1 MSSSQPSLLDPD
13 KFGLLL
19 QCRRQ
24 MDKLDS
30 SQLQD
35 YGQSVISLLSATQLK
50 QLLFVGC
57 NAMKKH
63 IEYNQ
68 LFEMKGTINRMIED
82 INKAK
87 RSKNKQNTKH
97 ALKAPI
103 TIIPKH
109 ASLTEYIPSD
119 IISNSICPLLKM
131 SSISNLAQCD
141 RQLAIICHTPT
152 SISNLMH
159 RYDPYAY
166 NPRDTEEDTETGL
179 IDGVYYNMKDTNP
192 SALHRFRN
200 VERLAISLAYFNAY
214 ASELTNTFTNIKH
227 LSIVDGFS
235 IHIGQSMYP
244 YANMLTLPR
253 LQSICLVNIEIFPLI
268 LHIIKPYATQYGKL
282 QSVSFVDCQFLCLQ
296 DWLSDHDDDDDE
308 IYSEYRNMLNFI
320 LPSQPNSLQVLR
332 LEGSFF
338 EATTHS
344 TCDDV
349 NDQMQNIERIKSS
362 LSNLQGF
369 VYAEHMGRL
378 YSSDIESNE
387 FFHLTTNILNNLSSF
402 KRLESIHI
410 HSFFDQRV
418 FSVLNDNIS
427 NISDQIRELCV
438 SVQPRDSSLRCLGTF
453 LPKLQK
459 LCLVTYI
466 PNNCV
471 LNMGAGAFAESISR
485 ILSVQ
490 TQLKVCQIVIIIDEK
505 TDTTEDTDADFCT
518 KGIVIVNQMMK
529 ELVKSFNA
537 TARSKRSLMFRLH
550 IKSCHHNREPRCRIV
565 QNREFATTIQTML
578 LNYLVA
584 YPLGTIQVKL
594 SWNADV
600 SPHDLLRDHSYVE
613 GLKYLF
619 RIDIMEGGNTN
630 DNKQADLCTDM
641 DFEQYAMSVSNKDVD
656 NVENYEN
663 KWNVDCRYCC
673 NTPWV

>member
-1 MSSSQPSLLDPD
+1 MASSEPSLLDPD
-13 KFGLLL
+13 KFGLLI
-19 QCRRQ
+19 QCRQQ

-30 SQLQD
+30 AQLQD
-35 YGQSVISLLSATQLK
+35 YAQSVISLLSATQLK

-57 NAMKKH
+57 NAMKTH

-87 RSKNKQNTKH
+87 RSKNKQQTKH
-97 ALKAPI
+97 API

-227 LSIVDGFS
+227 LSIVGGFS
-235 IHIGQSMYP
+235 FDGDSMWP
-244 YANMLTLPR
+244 YTNMKALPR
-253 LQSICLVNIEIFPLI
+253 LQSICFVHIEALPEM
-268 LHIIKPYATQYGKL
+268 LHIMKPYATAECGKL
-282 QSVSFVDCQFLCLQ
+282 KSISFVDCQLPSLEVYGF
-296 DWLSDHDDDDDE
+296 DGDDAM
-308 IYSEYRNMLNFI
+308 YSEYKNLLQFL
-320 LPSQPNSLQVLR
+320 LPSQPNNLQVLR
-332 LEGSFF
+332 LENSSF
-338 EATTHS
+338 AITNYS
-344 TCDDV
+344 MCDDV

-410 HSFFDQRV
+410 HSFFDQRA
-418 FSVLNDNIS
+418 FLSLNNNIS
-427 NISDQIRELCV
+427 NISDQISELCV
-438 SVQPRDSSLRCLGTF
+438 SVQPSDSSLRCLGTF

-466 PNNCV
+466 PKDV
-471 LNMGAGAFAESISR
+471 LSMEAFAESISE

-490 TQLKVCQIVIIIDEK
+490 TQLKVCQIVVIMDEK
-505 TDTTEDTDADFCT
+505 TETTEDTDADFCT

-550 IKSCHHNREPRCRIV
+550 IKSCHYNREPRCRIV

-641 DFEQYAMSVSNKDVD
+641 DFKQYAISVSNKDVD
-656 NVENYEN
+656 NADNYAN
-663 KWNVDCRYCC
+663 KWKVDCRYCC

>member
-1 MSSSQPSLLDPD
+1 MASSEPSLLDPD
-13 KFGLLL
+13 KFGLLI
-19 QCRRQ
+19 QCRQQ

-30 SQLQD
+30 AQLQD
-35 YGQSVISLLSATQLK
+35 YAQSVISLLSATQLK

-68 LFEMKGTINRMIED
+68 LFEMKGTINQMIED
-82 INKAK
+82 INKQK
-87 RSKNKQNTKH
+87 RLQNKQKTKH
-97 ALKAPI
+97 ALKPPL
-103 TIIPKH
+103 TIIPKN
-109 ASLTEYIPSD
+109 ASLTGYIPSD

-227 LSIVDGFS
+227 LSIVGGFS
-235 IHIGQSMYP
+235 FDGDSMWP
-244 YANMLTLPR
+244 YTNMKALPR
-253 LQSICLVNIEIFPLI
+253 LQSICFVHIEALPEM
-268 LHIIKPYATQYGKL
+268 LHIMKPYATAECGKL
-282 QSVSFVDCQFLCLQ
+282 KSISFVDCQLPSLEVYGF
-296 DWLSDHDDDDDE
+296 DGDDAM
-308 IYSEYRNMLNFI
+308 YSEYKNLLQFL
-320 LPSQPNSLQVLR
+320 LPSQPNNLQVLR
-332 LEGSFF
+332 LENSSF
-338 EATTHS
+338 AITNYS
-344 TCDDV
+344 MCDDV

-369 VYAEHMGRL
+369 VYAGGAL
-378 YSSDIESNE
+378 DINSTNQ
-387 FFHLTTNILNNLSSF
+387 FSVLTTKILNNLPSF

-410 HSFFDQRV
+410 HVSRLA
-418 FSVLNDNIS
+418 SLNDNIS
-427 NISDQIRELCV
+427 NISDQISELCI
-438 SVQPRDSSLRCLGTF
+438 SLQDSGSTLPCLNTF

-459 LCLVTYI
+459 VCLVQSI
-466 PNNCV
+466 SRSRSHPNTF
-471 LNMGAGAFAESISR
+471 ATAFAETVST
-485 ILSVQ
+485 ILRVQ
-490 TQLKVCQIVIIIDEK
+490 TQLKVCQIVLIMDEA
-505 TDTTEDTDADFCT
+505 TQEREDTSVDFCANR
-518 KGIVIVNQMMK
+518 IVVINRLMI
-529 ELVKSFNA
+529 ELIKSFNR
-537 TARSKRSLMFRLH
+537 TIRSKRSLLFRLH
-550 IKSCHHNREPRCRIV
+550 VKSCHHNRRPLCTIEQDQEEHQFAITV
-565 QNREFATTIQTML
+565 QNLL
-578 LNYLVA
+578 LNYLVT
-584 YPLGTIQVKL
+584 YPLGKIQIKM
-594 SWNADV
+594 SWNAHV
-600 SPHDLLRDHSYVE
+600 LSHELLENHSYIR
-613 GLKYLF
+613 GLEYLF
-619 RIDIMEGGNTN
+619 RIDIKEGGSTEE
-630 DNKQADLCTDM
+630 DKETDLCTDM

>member
-57 NAMKKH
+57 NAMKTH

-87 RSKNKQNTKH
+87 RSKNKQQTKH
-97 ALKAPI
+97 API

-131 SSISNLAQCD
+131 SSISNLGQCD

-179 IDGVYYNMKDTNP
+179 IDGVYYDMKDMNP
-192 SALHRFRN
+192 SALHRFRH
-200 VERLAISLAYFNAY
+200 VERLAISLQYFNSY

-268 LHIIKPYATQYGKL
+268 LHIIKPYATQYVKL
-282 QSVSFVDCQFLCLQ
+282 QSVSLVDCQFLCLQ
-296 DWLSDHDDDDDE
+296 DWLSEEDDE
-308 IYSEYRNMLNFI
+308 IYSEYKNMLNFI

-332 LEGSFF
+332 MENSFF
-338 EATTHS
+338 ESTIHS
-344 TCDDV
+344 KCDDA
-349 NDQMQNIERIKSS
+349 NDQMQNIKRIKSS
-362 LSNLQGF
+362 LSYLQGF

-410 HSFFDQRV
+410 HSFFDQRA
-418 FSVLNDNIS
+418 FLSLNNNIS
-427 NISDQIRELCV
+427 NISDQISELCI
-438 SVQPRDSSLRCLGTF
+438 SLQDSGSTLPCLNTF

-459 LCLVTYI
+459 VCLVQSI
-466 PNNCV
+466 SRSRSHPNTF
-471 LNMGAGAFAESISR
+471 ATAFAETVST
-485 ILSVQ
+485 ILRVQ
-490 TQLKVCQIVIIIDEK
+490 TQLKVCQIVLIMDEA
-505 TDTTEDTDADFCT
+505 TQEREDTSVDFCANR
-518 KGIVIVNQMMK
+518 IVVINRLMI
-529 ELVKSFNA
+529 ELIKSFNR
-537 TARSKRSLMFRLH
+537 TIRSKRSLLFRLH
-550 IKSCHHNREPRCRIV
+550 VKSCHHNRRPLCTIEQDQEEHQFAITV
-565 QNREFATTIQTML
+565 QNLL
-578 LNYLVA
+578 LNYLVT
-584 YPLGTIQVKL
+584 YPLGKIQIKM
-594 SWNADV
+594 SWNAHV
-600 SPHDLLRDHSYVE
+600 LSHELLENHSYIR
-613 GLKYLF
+613 GLEYLF
-619 RIDIMEGGNTN
+619 RIDIKEGGSTEE
-630 DNKQADLCTDM
+630 DKETDLCTDM
-641 DFEQYAMSVSNKDVD
+641 DF
-656 NVENYEN
+656 
-663 KWNVDCRYCC
+663 
-673 NTPWV
+673 